1 MELQRR
7 AFPFKEVSR
16 VQRILGTPLEYIC
29 VSLKGKV
36 TQYWIICTCPRRCL
50 LLDPLRHS
58 WPALAML
65 FLLYLICFI
74 WKCSGQCC
82 HLYCWRSYRELLIS
96 ICAVFHWQNHI
107 GNSGNLPK
115 WYIISQSKTRENSS
129 KELVNL
135 KINEQRVSI
144 KEFQLNAVVAKL
156 SIILHYL
163 LISLL
168 FGWWF
173 LFLSLVP
180 L

>member
-129 KELVNL
+129 KELVNCISYMPVDL
-135 KINEQRVSI
+135 YYRSKCFLNNNCLHRLGKWNAAWWKS
-144 KEFQLNAVVAKL
+144 QLLVKL
-156 SIILHYL
+156 FNQI
-163 LISLL
+163 
-168 FGWWF
+168 W
-173 LFLSLVP
+173 
-180 L
+180 